1 MTGGRFPDPPPAPG
15 EGDNGGWP
23 PPPDAPDWEE
33 PHDTLAEQWLLA
45 CLMQGGERAVDL
57 AVDAGLCAD
66 DWYRPA
72 HGEVAA
78 AITAMTAAGEAV
90 DPMTLRQWMGEAAF
104 PAGGRFTPVY
114 LFDLWQITANWMQAG
129 HYAQVVHGRAILR
142 RQVAAGRRLIQGAT
156 MPGADPVAVQARAE
170 RDLSGTT
177 GASGRV
183 GAELAT
189 TAELAARVV
198 DHRHRWVVP
207 GMLAEEDKLILVAPE
222 GSGKSLIG
230 AQVVLCAGAGVH
242 PLVPHAPRFAPVRGL
257 IVDLELSPSML
268 VRRADLLLP
277 NTVRDGLDQDMVR
290 WWHRP
295 EGLDLRTADGQAQFT
310 EAVRRQ
316 RPQVIAAGPMYK
328 MGIAHGQAQDD
339 DTLVVA
345 QFLDRLKTRYHCAL
359 WLEQHAP
366 MRQGPRAR
374 ELRPIG
380 TVLWQQW
387 PDFGWS
393 LNPAPK
399 KGLDWYEWTYY
410 RKPREQRT
418 WPEFVYWRP
427 AYEPGWPWAAT
438 YEAGAF
444 DEPLEDFTDV
454 TEPRHEPPEIT
465 QHNGHREL
473 AQRPGRPDDI

>member
-1 MTGGRFPDPPPAPG
+1 MPMPD
-15 EGDNGGWP
+15 
-23 PPPDAPDWEE
+23 PPDAPGADDGSWPPPDPEAWEE

-45 CLMQGGERAVDL
+45 CLMQGGEKALDL
-57 AVDAGLCAD
+57 AIDAGLCAD

-72 HGEVAA
+72 HEQIGG
-78 AITAMTAAGEAV
+78 AITAMAGAGEPI
-90 DPMTLRQWMGEAAF
+90 DPLTLRGWMGEAAF

-114 LFDLWQITANWMQAG
+114 LFDLWQIAANWMQAG
-129 HYAQVVHGRAILR
+129 HYAAIVHGTAVLR
-142 RQVAAGRRLIQGAT
+142 RQVRAGRRLVQGALAA
-156 MPGADPVAVQARAE
+156 GADPVTVQARAE
-170 RDLSGTT
+170 TDLAAAT

-183 GAELAT
+183 GGELVT
-189 TAELAARVV
+189 TAELAARIV
-198 DHRHRWVVP
+198 DSRHRWVVP

-242 PLVPHAPRFAPVRGL
+242 PLLPGAARFAPVRGL

-277 NTVRDGLDQDMVR
+277 YTVRDGLDQDMVK

-295 EGLDLRTADGQAQFT
+295 EGIDLRTADGQAQFT

-316 RPQVIAAGPMYK
+316 RPQIIAAGPMYK

-345 QFLDRLKTRYHCAL
+345 QFLDRIKTKYHCAL

-374 ELRPIG
+374 DLRPIG

-393 LNPAPK
+393 LTPAPK
-399 KGLDWYEWTYY
+399 QGLDHY
-410 RKPREQRT
+410 RWSHYRLPRERRT
-418 WPEFVYWRP
+418 WPEFVHWRP

-444 DEPLEDFTDV
+444 DEPLEDFAD
-454 TEPRHEPPEIT
+454 IT
-465 QHNGHREL
+465 QPIHEAVPPPGAPHNGHDDL
-473 AQRPGRPDDI
+473 AGRRSGTADN